1 MVTEL
6 GLTPEPKFSAAVLHN
21 DLHQQI
27 KPAPM
32 TLGTYRNTQFVQ
44 SPFYRWELI
53 EIPSSCRAHFTDG
66 ETKALKARLISTAGK
81 KQQ

>member
-44 SPFYRWELI
+44 SPFYRW
-53 EIPSSCRAHFTDG
+53 G
-66 ETKALKARLISTAGK
+66 N
-81 KQQ
+81 

>member
-6 GLTPEPKFSAAVLHN
+6 GLTPEPKFSDAVLHS

-32 TLGTYRNTQFVQ
+32 TPGTDRNTQFMQ
-44 SPFYRWELI
+44 SPFYRW
-53 EIPSSCRAHFTDG
+53 G
-66 ETKALKARLISTAGK
+66 N
-81 KQQ
+81 